1 MKKLISMMLV
11 MMMVFSLSMA
21 FAKTVEPGSTR
32 INHLAGAT
40 VNATVGA
47 YNQDTK
53 TFTVTVYDCDR
64 YDSESTAAL
73 ETGDTVLAGGDL
85 YRITGSKELY
95 GSIIYECE
103 GGEEIDLE
111 NAYDYSEDL
120 IVRSTMD
127 DRIFMNAVTVLHLP
141 VAEGIIFED
150 NSDPDLDAEIKVYE
164 GLEEILKIQAEKEET
179 SNGLNYYATS
189 ITLDDQLEIV
199 KIRLNYDVAQ

>member
-11 MMMVFSLSMA
+11 MMMMVFSLSMA

-73 ETGDTVLAGGDL
+73 ETGEDAHVDL
-85 YRITGSKELY
+85 
-95 GSIIYECE
+95 
-103 GGEEIDLE
+103 
-111 NAYDYSEDL
+111 
-120 IVRSTMD
+120 
-127 DRIFMNAVTVLHLP
+127 
-141 VAEGIIFED
+141 VAELLLAQ
-150 NSDPDLDAEIKVYE
+150 NDAAAARTAK
-164 GLEEILKIQAEKEET
+164 
-179 SNGLNYYATS
+179 
-189 ITLDDQLEIV
+189 
-199 KIRLNYDVAQ
+199 RLLG